1 MLTMLIDSILHCI
14 FSKNRNLCYFFTK
27 RFDSEQL
34 LKKEVHRQS
43 FNVIGSANRQG
54 HLYFN
59 VLDRLHNDS
68 HPPDWIRVWR
78 TEARSR
84 RGWVHIQMYQSTSC
98 MTFHTAFKKKEQ
110 FKHLSSEVLA
120 RSSTAPAQPSLQVPS
135 AVCWFS
141 FTPTSASSAPAAWGR
156 PLPALLKHL
165 ENSHGMRELIWRGV
179 PLSTLPAQLT
189 FCSKGRQVRSVH
201 RRTKCWW
208 RRGSWR
214 WRDLE
219 IRAAACQENAGGEL
233 EMRPLKMVMW
243 FLDVRLPAGLCPPS
257 LWRLP
262 CRWFSVHV
270 RNRKKGFF
278 ISPIIQN
285 NIYLKYKIYKI

>member
-1 MLTMLIDSILHCI
+1 MIHIRL
-14 FSKNRNLCYFFTK
+14 
-27 RFDSEQL
+27 
-34 LKKEVHRQS
+34 
-43 FNVIGSANRQG
+43 IGSG
-54 HLYFN
+54 SDTH
-59 VLDRLHNDS
+59 RLVHEEAEFIFIC
-68 HPPDWIRVWR
+68 IRVHPVWPS
-78 TEARSR
+78 TQHSR
-84 RGWVHIQMYQSTSC
+84 RRNS
-98 MTFHTAFKKKEQ
+98 
-110 FKHLSSEVLA
+110 
-120 RSSTAPAQPSLQVPS
+120 SSTCPQRYWLALPLHLLNHPFMSLQLF
-135 AVCWFS
+135 CWFS

-165 ENSHGMRELIWRGV
+165 ENSHDMRELIWRRV

-214 WRDLE
+214 WCDLE

-233 EMRPLKMVMW
+233 EMRPLKMVTW

-262 CRWFSVHV
+262 CHWFSVHV
-270 RNRKKGFF
+270 GNRKKGFF
-278 ISPIIQN
+278 TSPIIQN
-285 NIYLKYKIYKI
+285 NVYLKYKI